1 MLLMNYKISIL
12 AVLSSVL
19 LTSAVLMTPT
29 FKVAYAQGGSNMT
42 NMMTN
47 MTGSAET
54 SPKAIIHITPEH
66 ENAQQIRDEIRSNH
80 PLLAAVADKIQTM
93 DAKETLKY
101 TIGIEIVSD
110 LLKLHALDLVVN
122 QTGGK

>member
-19 LTSAVLMTPT
+19 LSTAVLMTPT

-42 NMMTN
+42 NM
-47 MTGSAET
+47 TGPAET
-54 SPKAIIHITPEH
+54 SPKALIHITPEH

-110 LLKLHALDLVVN
+110 LLKMHALDLVVN